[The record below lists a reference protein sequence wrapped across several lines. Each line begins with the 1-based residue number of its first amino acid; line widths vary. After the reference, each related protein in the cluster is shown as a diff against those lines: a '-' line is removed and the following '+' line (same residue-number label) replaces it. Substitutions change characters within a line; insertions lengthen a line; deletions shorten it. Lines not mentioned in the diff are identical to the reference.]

1 MGPPGQMSPRLKC
14 VAEGEIVCETFST
27 PRAEEITARLT
38 ETVITHPEV
47 CSG

>member
-1 MGPPGQMSPRLKC
+1 MGPPGQMSQCLKC
-14 VAEGEIVCETFST
+14 VAEREIVCETFGT
-27 PRAEEITARLT
+27 PRAERITVRLT